1 MFQNIFGV
9 YLKLEQNKN
18 DLGFALVGNMRFT
31 GLLWDILKYDILTST
46 KSFV

>member
-9 YLKLEQNKN
+9 YLKLEQNKNLKLEQNKN

-31 GLLWDILKYDILTST
+31 GLL
-46 KSFV
+46 